1 LIINNLSSSLFIRF
15 CANFLTLFSQT
26 LFQDCFFFKKSQKT
40 MRKIIPPEPIEISPS
55 EKSVF
60 LAGSIELGQVEDW
73 QTHLIKRLELANWQG
88 VVLNPRRETWDSS
101 WVQSIDNEMFKEQVD
116 WELSAMEQADWIV
129 YYFHPQTQAPITLLE
144 LGLHAHQPK
153 ALVCCPAGY
162 WRKGN
167 VDIVCERY
175 GLKQVPD
182 LEAIIQ
188 FINLEIG

>member
-1 LIINNLSSSLFIRF
+1 VDCHLWTVDYLFTFGSI
-15 CANFLTLFSQT
+15 FSN
-26 LFQDCFFFKKSQKT
+26 CFPKHYSKITFFSKNHKKT
-40 MRKIIPPEPIEISPS
+40 MRKIIPPEAIELNPA

-73 QTHLIKRLELANWQG
+73 QTYIINRLEMAKWQG
-88 VVLNPRRETWDSS
+88 VILNPRRESWDSS
-101 WVQSIDNEMFKEQVD
+101 WTQSIDNEVFKEQVN
-116 WELSAMEQADWIV
+116 WELSAMEQADLIV

-144 LGLHAHQPK
+144 LGLHAHQSK
-153 ALVCCPAGY
+153 ALVCCPEGY

-188 FINLEIG
+188 EICGIK